1 MGKKGIVHIEKQ
13 CAHKYGNLSAR
24 KG

>member
-1 MGKKGIVHIEKQ
+1 VGKKGIVYIEKQ